1 MSGRSALFA
10 GLAVL
15 LAAGMLRAQ
24 PWSGAAGLE
33 VRASGRDGEI
43 AGAVVRLTY
52 RSRAL
57 EESPAPVATDGNG
70 RATLTGLA
78 AGTWQAEISH
88 PEYMTFVAVVEL
100 AGDDKPVVTASFLE
114 ATAAS
119 TSSMKVRF
127 GKARGAASP
136 PLRLAAAERPHP
148 AEPGAAPSPGDGVPE
163 SSDRPTE
170 PILAPPVIG
179 EDAPSPEQTPPA
191 PTPAEAPQ
199 APTPAPETPAPT
211 AEPEA
216 PTPAEK
222 PETPAPAPETPTPPA
237 GAEAPTPA
245 ETPHAPAP
253 PPEAPAPPVGVPP
266 VEVPAPGP
274 ASPTPPLPDAAEGEP
289 VAVESVPA
297 RAAGPATPPLAAPA
311 AEALRSYSR
320 RTCFECRPGEWAVTE
335 RVLGGGGE
343 ICRDGDL
350 DAFAAVM
357 GAVAESDE
365 LELQGYAGPLAG
377 ARALLTSD
385 ATAAL
390 DAALSTLPGGCSLA
404 AVVLPRN
411 ARFSAFQYE
420 ASAGGPPVPCLPDQ
434 PCEGSAARWSG
445 PPRLERGA
453 NSTVAYG
460 LFGSA
465 APAAGYLTVYFSP
478 ATPGWEPGEGR

>member
-1 MSGRSALFA
+1 
-10 GLAVL
+10 
-15 LAAGMLRAQ
+15 
-24 PWSGAAGLE
+24 
-33 VRASGRDGEI
+33 
-43 AGAVVRLTY
+43 
-52 RSRAL
+52 
-57 EESPAPVATDGNG
+57 
-70 RATLTGLA
+70 
-78 AGTWQAEISH
+78 
-88 PEYMTFVAVVEL
+88 
-100 AGDDKPVVTASFLE
+100 
-114 ATAAS
+114 
-119 TSSMKVRF
+119 
-127 GKARGAASP
+127 
-136 PLRLAAAERPHP
+136 
-148 AEPGAAPSPGDGVPE
+148 VP
-163 SSDRPTE
+163 DT
-170 PILAPPVIG
+170 
-179 EDAPSPEQTPPA
+179 
-191 PTPAEAPQ
+191 
-199 APTPAPETPAPT
+199 
-211 AEPEA
+211 
-216 PTPAEK
+216 
-222 PETPAPAPETPTPPA
+222 
-237 GAEAPTPA
+237 
-245 ETPHAPAP
+245 
-253 PPEAPAPPVGVPP
+253 
-266 VEVPAPGP
+266 
-274 ASPTPPLPDAAEGEP
+274 AEGEP

-390 DAALSTLPGGCSLA
+390 DAALSTLPDGCSLA